1 MTSEV
6 SGELLSDDERIAWQA
21 ALSTADGLR
30 ALVNSEFGPSTGLS
44 SADFLVLTRLKVAP
58 EYRMAGLKALAAKL
72 DWSPSRLSHHL
83 RRMKTRGL
91 VELVHESGG
100 QLVVSA
106 TENAQQVMETASVLH
121 ARAVR
126 RYFLSQATDD
136 ELRVI
141 VQLAER
147 VRSQRAEVAGGADEA
162 GAADSVNPSNPVGK
176 GLD

>member
-6 SGELLSDDERIAWQA
+6 SSELLSDDERIAWQA

-126 RYFLSQATDD
+126 HPHR
-136 ELRVI
+136 
-141 VQLAER
+141 
-147 VRSQRAEVAGGADEA
+147 QRAGWWSHALARGR
-162 GAADSVNPSNPVGK
+162 
-176 GLD
+176 GLRERRSGRSGTRLSRSCTGSPHTSRPRGSHWNS